1 MTDILIIGFYALSAT
16 SIMPRFG
23 AASLEMTSGVPAQ
36 ISNVIQPTPA
46 LKTETQVQCE
56 SL

>member
-36 ISNVIQPTPA
+36 ISNVIQG
-46 LKTETQVQCE
+46 
-56 SL
+56 